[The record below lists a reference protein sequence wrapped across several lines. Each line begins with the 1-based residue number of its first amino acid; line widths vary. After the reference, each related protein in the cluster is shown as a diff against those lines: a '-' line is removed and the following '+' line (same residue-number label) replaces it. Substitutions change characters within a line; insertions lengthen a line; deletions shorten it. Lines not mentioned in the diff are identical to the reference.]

1 MGQMKETLHD
11 DPNLTAYEGYNAT
24 RAISKLSEELL
35 SQVNEVEFTLR
46 VLTDTITDFL
56 KELES

>member
-11 DPNLTAYEGYNAT
+11 DENLTAYEGYNALQALT
-24 RAISKLSEELL
+24 KLSEEVLA
-35 SQVNEVEFTLR
+35 QVKEVEFTLR
-46 VLTDTITDFL
+46 VMTDTITDFL